1 MQRENQ
7 TMHSAAA
14 DAYVPVLVAT
24 LGRAWAGT
32 AAALRSLSPPATAG
46 AAWPALLERLE
57 RLGAAELHDPL
68 AEALAHAWERL
79 SRDYADPDV
88 LLYLLAL
95 LTEAAPP
102 LDALRQAAIE
112 EWLLSNQPNTGRLL
126 DLYRREARWLLPAG
140 APPPRWLRLLPALDQ
155 FFQAALPH
163 ALASVPDLRGLL
175 PDADERDLI
184 DAARRQAAPAYGE
197 GMARIE
203 ALLTELIER
212 PAYDQHISASEGG
225 SIASVQQTIVV
236 GQHAVGTL
244 PPPDLAALYRRYQA
258 FLLETFGM
266 LDFRGILQVQNVV
279 RLRLEDV
286 YVPLPAQRVPQHGA
300 ALPAPRSRRA
310 RQGRNPVQRAQES
323 AAAPAPEPLHHVVR
337 DVPFLVVLGDPGAG
351 KSTLVRALLL
361 ALARGEGA
369 QRFGLHGVWLPIL
382 FPVAA
387 FAEARRAPGA
397 HDLAPLEYLT
407 TYYLGLSQP
416 DYGPL
421 FRRALETGRALVLLD
436 GLDEVREDRL
446 LLVRCLEAFVREWDA
461 PGNRFLATS
470 RIAGYDEAPLD
481 DSLFLRVIAQPLD
494 DAGICCFIEQWSSA
508 YERAGAHDLP
518 TDELLA
524 ELELQRRSSE
534 RADDLR
540 AAVFTNPNVTALAR
554 CPLLI
559 TILALI
565 HQQGARLPDRRVD
578 LYRLCVEALAE
589 TWNRSRSLSGREIDV
604 YLGSEKLDERFVV
617 NLLGPAAL
625 WMQEHQPGGLVERA
639 DLEQQLAQTLM
650 QTDGLPCGRAQRLAQ
665 SFVDLMQY
673 DTGLLQERGYRRFGF
688 LHLTFEEYLAARA
701 LLESV
706 TVQRPDDLI
715 HARCI
720 DPAWREV
727 LRLMVAAASQR
738 EAQRLLLHLL
748 HAPTDAETYG
758 RPVVLA
764 GECLLDIGRNS
775 ATQRAWSAV
784 IEALVALL
792 DAPQPALAVRIAGS
806 RVLGE
811 LDDPRLLH
819 LRSGDAL
826 AASYW
831 CPVEAGPFWHSAAER
846 AAQPLRPAELPYAF
860 QIGRFPVTNA
870 EYRCFIEAYG
880 YYERRWW
887 SAHGWAFL
895 QARIQRGKHSIATA
909 RPNHWEHPAYN
920 SPAQP
925 VVGVSW
931 YEAAAYCAWLT
942 EQGHRTGWLPPDA
955 VIRLPTV
962 LEWERAARH
971 TDQRRYP
978 WGDAAPDPTYA
989 NYDDTGIH
997 APAPV
1002 GCFPAGAAV
1011 CGALDMAGNVWEW
1024 TATLHEQHGDPMPRR
1039 DVSVRQKPIIS
1050 GGAFNW
1056 SQDYL
1061 HCGAHYW
1068 FSAGYRQ
1075 NLLGFRLLWGPQA
1088 APDLS
1093 IESEEE
1099 Q

>member
-1 MQRENQ
+1 ME
-7 TMHSAAA
+7 AAA
-14 DAYVPVLVAT
+14 AERVPAPALAAA
-24 LGRAWAGT
+24 LGRAYADAIAT
-32 AAALRSLSPPATAG
+32 VHTLPPPTG
-46 AAWPALLERLE
+46 ETAWPALLERLE
-57 RLGAAELHDPL
+57 RLGDAALHD
-68 AEALAHAWERL
+68 ALAAVLAQAWERL
-79 SRDYADPDV
+79 GREYPDAEVLPYV
-88 LLYLLAL
+88 LLLLS
-95 LTEAAPP
+95 EAAPP
-102 LDALRQAAIE
+102 LAVLRQAAVE
-112 EWLLSNQPNTGRLL
+112 EWLLSNRPDAGRLL
-126 DLYRREARWLLPAG
+126 DLYRREARWLLPAPG
-140 APPPRWLRLLPALDQ
+140 APPRWLRLLPALRL
-155 FFQAALPH
+155 FFQTVLPRVLDE
-163 ALASVPDLRGLL
+163 APDLRGLL
-175 PDADERDLI
+175 PDAAERDLL
-184 DAARRQAAPAYGE
+184 DQARTEAAVAHGDSAD

-203 ALLTELIER
+203 ALLNELIAR
-212 PAYDQHISASEGG
+212 PACDQRISASDGG

-236 GQHAVGTL
+236 GQPALPGL

-258 FLLETFGM
+258 FLVETFGT

-286 YVPLPAQRVPQHGA
+286 YVPLVGQRVLHAGA
-300 ALPAPRSRRA
+300 PTPAPRPKRA
-310 RQGRNPVQRAQES
+310 RQGRNPVQRALES
-323 AAAPAPEPLHHVVR
+323 AADPAPESLHQAVR
-337 DVPFLVVLGDPGAG
+337 EVPFLVVLGDPGAG

-361 ALARGEGA
+361 ALARGEGE
-369 QRFGLHGVWLPIL
+369 QRFGLRGVWLPIL

-397 HDLAPLEYLT
+397 HDLAPLTYLA

-416 DYGPL
+416 DYAPL
-421 FRRALETGRALVLLD
+421 FRRALETGRALVLFD

-446 LLVRCLEAFVREWDA
+446 GLVRCLEAFVREWDA

-470 RIAGYDEAPLD
+470 RIAGYAEAPID
-481 DSLFLRVIAQPLD
+481 DGLFVRVVAQPLD
-494 DAGICCFIEQWSSA
+494 DTGIRCFIEQWSNA
-508 YERAGAHDLP
+508 YERAGAADLP

-534 RADDLR
+534 RAADLR

-554 CPLLI
+554 SPLLI

-589 TWNRSRSLSGREIDV
+589 TWNRSRSLSGREIDL

-625 WMQEHQPGGLVERA
+625 WMQQQQPGGLVERA
-639 DLEQQLAQTLM
+639 DLEQQLAQTVM
-650 QTDGLPCGRAQRLAQ
+650 QTDGLPRGRAQRLAQ

-715 HARCI
+715 HTRCV

-738 EAQRLLLHLL
+738 EAQRLLLHMLN
-748 HAPTDAETYG
+748 APTSAATHG

-784 IEALVALL
+784 IESLVALL
-792 DAPQPALAVRIAGS
+792 DAPQPTLAVRLAGS

-811 LDDPRLLH
+811 LDDPRLLR
-819 LRSGDAL
+819 LTSGDAL

-831 CPVEAGPFWHSAAER
+831 CPVEAGAFWHSGAER
-846 AAQPLRPAELPYAF
+846 AAHPLRAAELPYAF
-860 QIGRFPVTNA
+860 HIGRFPVTNA
-870 EYRCFIEAYG
+870 EYRCFIEAGG
-880 YYERRWW
+880 YQERRWW
-887 SAHGWAFL
+887 SAHGWSFL
-895 QARIQRGKHSIATA
+895 QARAPRSKRGATTT

-942 EQGHRTGWLPPDA
+942 EQGHQRGWLPPDA
-955 VIRLPTV
+955 VIRLPTS

-978 WGDAAPDPTYA
+978 WGDAMPGPSYA

-1024 TATLHEQHGDPMPRR
+1024 TATLHDDHDNPAPRR
-1039 DVSVRQKPIIS
+1039 DVSARQKPSIR

-1056 SQDYL
+1056 SEDYL

-1075 NLLGFRLLWGPQA
+1075 NLLGFRLLWAPRQA
-1088 APDLS
+1088 PAVSANDP
-1093 IESEEE
+1093 IEEE
-1099 Q
+1099 L